1 MVAAPSGGNPTLQRI
16 LKGSQGVGL
25 DLALSRSGRDR
36 LLRRSLPACVVV
48 FTALGSGV
56 FALARAPKIWHT
68 FLMMR
73 AQNIFIVGP
82 MGAGKS
88 TVGRQLAETLSYTFK
103 DSDQEIQRRTG
114 VDIPTIFEFE
124 GETGFRARERQVIEE
139 LVSEERIVL
148 ATGGGVILSAEN
160 RQDLAA
166 RGVVIYLHCSPEQ
179 QYARTARDRNR
190 PLLDTE
196 DPLAKLRELMEE
208 REPLYRQVA
217 DMVVSTEK
225 RGTSSVV
232 KEISR
237 RLESEEI

>member
-1 MVAAPSGGNPTLQRI
+1 
-16 LKGSQGVGL
+16 
-25 DLALSRSGRDR
+25 
-36 LLRRSLPACVVV
+36 
-48 FTALGSGV
+48 
-56 FALARAPKIWHT
+56 
-68 FLMMR
+68 MMR

-88 TVGRQLAETLSYTFK
+88 TVGRQLSESLSYTFK

-124 GETGFRARERQVIEE
+124 GEAGFRNRERQIIEE
-139 LVSEERIVL
+139 LVCEERIVL
-148 ATGGGVILSAEN
+148 ATGGGAILNPEN
-160 RQDLAA
+160 RQNLSS

-190 PLLDTE
+190 PLLDTD
-196 DPLAKLRELMEE
+196 DPLDRLRTIMEE

-225 RGTSSVV
+225 RGTTSVV
-232 KEISR
+232 KEICR
-237 RLESEEI
+237 RLAAEEI

>member
-1 MVAAPSGGNPTLQRI
+1 
-16 LKGSQGVGL
+16 
-25 DLALSRSGRDR
+25 
-36 LLRRSLPACVVV
+36 
-48 FTALGSGV
+48 
-56 FALARAPKIWHT
+56 
-68 FLMMR
+68 MMR

-88 TVGRQLAETLSYTFK
+88 TVGRQLSEALSYTFK

-124 GETGFRARERQVIEE
+124 GEAGFRNRERQMIEE
-139 LVSEERIVL
+139 LVTEERIVL
-148 ATGGGVILSAEN
+148 ATGGGAILNAEN
-160 RQDLAA
+160 RQNLSS

-190 PLLDTE
+190 PLLETE
-196 DPLAKLRELMEE
+196 DPLAKLRDIMEE

-232 KEISR
+232 KEICR
-237 RLESEEI
+237 RLTSEDI